1 MAIVTYILRKGQSL
15 TEEQK
20 QELEQLKS
28 IPDEDII
35 VDDDCPETTDEEWEF
50 YSGLMRKYNTNRV
63 TKEMVLKELAD
74 NPAIFQARKLKK

>member
-20 QELEQLKS
+20 QELEQLRS
-28 IPDEDII
+28 ISDEDII
-35 VDDDCPETTDEEWEF
+35 VDDDCPETTDEEWAF
-50 YSGLMRKYNTNRV
+50 YSCLMRKYKTNRV

>member
-20 QELEQLKS
+20 QELEQLIS
-28 IPDEDII
+28 ISDEDII
-35 VDDDCPETTDEEWEF
+35 VDDDCPETTDEEWAF
-50 YSGLMRKYNTNRV
+50 YSGLMRKYKTNRV

-74 NPAIFQARKLKK
+74 NPAIFQAKKLKR